1 MAENQTDLKVKSAAV
16 QKQNDADVI
25 DLVEV
30 FYTLLGKWQWI
41 AATTLICALI
51 MGIVSV
57 FFIAP
62 KYRATATIYVVSRKD
77 SAINMSDLQIGT
89 ALTSDYIEI
98 FNMWE
103 VHEKVIS
110 NLDLPYTYK
119 EMSSMLTVT
128 NTSDTRM
135 LNIAFTSTSPEEA
148 AKVANEYAKV
158 ASNYIAEKMVTDK
171 PTMMSTALVPTSPIS
186 PNKTKNVLLGAMVGL
201 VASCG
206 VIILIMLLDDTYK
219 NAEDIR
225 KYTGLATLAEI
236 PVEKSTDEKHGN
248 TKSGLKLPG
257 GKRL

>member
-1 MAENQTDLKVKSAAV
+1 MSENQTALKQKSVTPQNQA
-16 QKQNDADVI
+16 QNDVDTI

-30 FYTLLGKWQWI
+30 FYALLAKWQWI
-41 AATTLICALI
+41 AAATLICALV
-51 MGIVSV
+51 MGIVTF
-57 FFIAP
+57 FFITP
-62 KYRATATIYVVSRKD
+62 KYQASATIYVVSRKD

-119 EMSSMLTVT
+119 QMSSMLSVT

-135 LNIAFTSTSPEEA
+135 LKIAFTSTSAEEA
-148 AKVANEYAKV
+148 AEVANEYAKV
-158 ASNYIAEKMVTDK
+158 ASDYIAEKMVTDK
-171 PTMMSTALVPTSPIS
+171 PTTMSTALVPTSPVS
-186 PNKTKNVLLGAMVGL
+186 PNKTRNILLGALIGL

-206 VIILIMLLDDTYK
+206 VVVVIMLLDDTYK

-225 KYTGLATLAEI
+225 KYTGLVTLAEV
-236 PVEKSTDEKHGN
+236 PLEKNEEKH
-248 TKSGLKLPG
+248 THKKELKLPG
-257 GKRL
+257 GMKQ